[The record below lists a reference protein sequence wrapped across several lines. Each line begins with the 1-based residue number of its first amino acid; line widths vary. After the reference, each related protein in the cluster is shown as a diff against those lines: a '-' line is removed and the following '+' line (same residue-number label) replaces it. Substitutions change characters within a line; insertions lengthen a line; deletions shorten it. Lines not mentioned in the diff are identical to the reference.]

1 HSGLIMNIKS
11 EGIEFKVL
19 NILEKHNIKDYFFL
33 DCSFP
38 ACIKLIKEKN
48 KNFAVRLSEWESLE
62 TCLKLKGKAG
72 WVWIDTFTKIPITH
86 KESKLLKEA
95 GYKLCLVSPDLT
107 GMPEK

>member
-1 HSGLIMNIKS
+1 KNYGIEIDLRPFGDKLILEHDPFRDGTEFSEFIKHYDHSGLILNIKS

-72 WVWIDTFTKIPITH
+72 
-86 KESKLLKEA
+86 
-95 GYKLCLVSPDLT
+95 
-107 GMPEK
+107 